1 MKDYDINSL
10 EQPESPFIRV
20 DIQSPEHMVE
30 VLPDEMP
37 DHGAV
42 DLEKIDDK
50 KSEDENLEEYDE
62 DQLSFITNKF
72 QTIKSNVAGKHSRR
86 PS

>member
-50 KSEDENLEEYDE
+50 
-62 DQLSFITNKF
+62 
-72 QTIKSNVAGKHSRR
+72 
-86 PS
+86 